1 MLITDSGFQEMLK
14 TIEEVATTRENEVIL
29 IADSDIDHPAIEL
42 GALIIEDASTP
53 TFYLDLFSFSA
64 TTVAKMIF
72 TKDALAP
79 VFQLKNEKPT
89 GKIFNP
95 GLHYFPATKRPPP
108 KGGLKYLIYYNP
120 LQLLAGV

>member
-64 TTVAKMIF
+64 TF
-72 TKDALAP
+72 
-79 VFQLKNEKPT
+79 
-89 GKIFNP
+89 
-95 GLHYFPATKRPPP
+95 
-108 KGGLKYLIYYNP
+108 
-120 LQLLAGV
+120 